1 MTERQM
7 DEVLAGV
14 PDAIARF
21 REGKEE
27 PDEPVACLTDKGR
40 ALIKGR
46 LIKFVVDTCDLG
58 AQAPKHMV
66 EAMPEVARLLLKE
79 F

>member
-1 MTERQM
+1 MTDMQK

-27 PDEPVACLTDKGR
+27 PEEPVARLTDKGR

-46 LIKFVVDTCDLG
+46 LIKFVVGTCDLG

-79 F
+79 L

>member
-1 MTERQM
+1 MTNEERKQDQEG
-7 DEVLAGV
+7 DESVV
-14 PDAIARF
+14 PI
-21 REGKEE
+21 
-27 PDEPVACLTDKGR
+27 LTDKGR
-40 ALIKGR
+40 ALVKGR
-46 LIKFVVDTCDLG
+46 LIKFVVGTCDLG